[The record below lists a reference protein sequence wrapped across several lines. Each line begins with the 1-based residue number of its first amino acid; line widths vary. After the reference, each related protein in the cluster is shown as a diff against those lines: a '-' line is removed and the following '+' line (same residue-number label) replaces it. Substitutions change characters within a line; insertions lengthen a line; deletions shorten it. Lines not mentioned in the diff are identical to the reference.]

1 MDLRSRTLPE
11 RSTANEEHGEGEG
24 IGDGETLHTD
34 QSTGHV
40 PYGDLLEDETVPL
53 QLFEEDR
60 PRGTSSPLQRSH
72 SPDGMMERDTSPG
85 ARWTLHSRDDSEDTL
100 PIDLLETGKDASHGR
115 SMPGEPVPLPRW
127 SLPPRVHFGTTTDFE
142 PSLRDYLRQDH
153 VSLRGETP
161 VRPREN
167 IHNRNIDRS
176 DFRQYT
182 GFTLGE
188 PHGQSKKVPRANS
201 SSRDQ
206 QSATRTTQPTP
217 KDHGYRDRDRM
228 PQREF
233 DYSRL
238 LPPPRSYNEPLGPV
252 FYGIP
257 RPELSFPEQFLNEP
271 RPYFPSFS
279 GKHDEWDAFWLKFEL
294 LARRYHWSAE
304 KQREQL
310 LLCLKDDAMSFAAG
324 LGPETRGDI
333 DLFVQAL
340 RDRFTHRTPAE
351 TVRASLNNIKKNSKE
366 TIQEYASRVR
376 TLMAKAYPDI
386 GSTETFTQ
394 MTIHHLL
401 QGLPD
406 QTIAYEVLIKKPRSL
421 TDAVDMI
428 TWHECCKETTRKKS
442 GLRQLSSYA
451 KEQLT
456 CLPDI
461 NDTNESEVRRI
472 NGKKFVTE
480 ERLIQFGRDLKATI
494 EKLFRNGKASMDD
507 LDSKDKSE
515 EELMPKRQEEN
526 IICYFCLQE
535 GHIAP
540 RCPLRHK
547 NRKPAT
553 QKDSPKEK
561 QSENVTGPSPLA
573 RT

>member
-1 MDLRSRTLPE
+1 
-11 RSTANEEHGEGEG
+11 
-24 IGDGETLHTD
+24 
-34 QSTGHV
+34 
-40 PYGDLLEDETVPL
+40 
-53 QLFEEDR
+53 
-60 PRGTSSPLQRSH
+60 
-72 SPDGMMERDTSPG
+72 
-85 ARWTLHSRDDSEDTL
+85 
-100 PIDLLETGKDASHGR
+100 
-115 SMPGEPVPLPRW
+115 
-127 SLPPRVHFGTTTDFE
+127 
-142 PSLRDYLRQDH
+142 
-153 VSLRGETP
+153 
-161 VRPREN
+161 
-167 IHNRNIDRS
+167 
-176 DFRQYT
+176 
-182 GFTLGE
+182 
-188 PHGQSKKVPRANS
+188 
-201 SSRDQ
+201 
-206 QSATRTTQPTP
+206 
-217 KDHGYRDRDRM
+217 
-228 PQREF
+228 
-233 DYSRL
+233 
-238 LPPPRSYNEPLGPV
+238 
-252 FYGIP
+252 
-257 RPELSFPEQFLNEP
+257 
-271 RPYFPSFS
+271 
-279 GKHDEWDAFWLKFEL
+279 
-294 LARRYHWSAE
+294 
-304 KQREQL
+304 
-310 LLCLKDDAMSFAAG
+310 
-324 LGPETRGDI
+324 
-333 DLFVQAL
+333 
-340 RDRFTHRTPAE
+340 
-351 TVRASLNNIKKNSKE
+351 
-366 TIQEYASRVR
+366 
-376 TLMAKAYPDI
+376 
-386 GSTETFTQ
+386 

-421 TDAVDMI
+421 TEAVDMI

-456 CLPDI
+456 CLSDI

-480 ERLIQFGRDLKATI
+480 ERLIQFGRDLKATT